1 VSGSDLRQ
9 RLAAILAADVAGYS
23 RLMSLD
29 ERATVAALDAAR
41 AVFRSTIES
50 NQGRVIDMAGDSVLA
65 AFETAAG
72 AVGAALAV
80 QKALDDASSA
90 LPEERRMRFRIG
102 IHLGDVIEKSD
113 GTVYGD
119 GVNIAARL
127 EALAEPGGVAVSESV
142 RVAVRG
148 KIDAGFEDLG
158 EQAVKNIAEPVHAY
172 RLRPGESGTR
182 RAPAPTVPGAD
193 PLAAKPSIAVLPF
206 TNMSGDP
213 EQDYFADGI
222 TEDIITELA
231 RFQAIIVIA
240 RNSVFVYKGKAVR
253 VQDVARDLGVQYV
266 VEGSV
271 RRAGARVRV
280 NVQLIEA
287 DSGRHVWAER
297 YDREL
302 ADIFELQD
310 ELTRHIVAALPS
322 RVESARLELVKRKK
336 PSDMSV
342 YDRVLRA
349 KLCHHSGS
357 PEDNA
362 LGLKLL
368 DEAIQLDPNYAAA
381 YGWRACTLAQAMVRG
396 YKEYSSANEEV
407 VAHDVEQG
415 LSIDDNDLECL
426 RITCEFRIEHKRLE
440 EALLLSD
447 KLLRLNPSDP
457 RLLAQR
463 GEILTWLGQAEE
475 GIDWVERAMQLD
487 PHEAHIWA
495 HLLGRA
501 LFGAGRYQEA
511 IRAFRRVPKLR
522 YAHHAYI
529 AACRAQLGDAAGAEA
544 ERLNVLR
551 LKPDFRA
558 SEFCRTL
565 FFADPRDCAQVSEA
579 LQKAGL
585 AE

>member
-1 VSGSDLRQ
+1 VSTADFRQ
-9 RLAAILAADVAGYS
+9 RLAAILAADVTGYS
-23 RLMSLD
+23 RLMAAD

-41 AVFRSTIES
+41 AVFRSKIES
-50 NQGRVIDMAGDSVLA
+50 NQGRVIDMAGDSILA
-65 AFETAAG
+65 VFETAAG
-72 AVGAALAV
+72 AVSAALVV
-80 QKALDDASSA
+80 QSTLDAASKDV
-90 LPEERRMRFRIG
+90 PDDRRMRFRIG
-102 IHLGDVIEKSD
+102 VHLGDVIEKAD

-127 EALAEPGGVAVSESV
+127 ESLAEPGGVTVSESV
-142 RVAVRG
+142 RIAVRG
-148 KIDAGFEDLG
+148 KVDTGFDDQG
-158 EQAVKNIAEPVHAY
+158 EQAVKNIPEPVRAY
-172 RLRPGESGTR
+172 RLRPGASGTR
-182 RAPAPTVPGAD
+182 PAPSRAAQGD
-193 PLAAKPSIAVLPF
+193 HPLSAKPSIAVLPF

-231 RFQAIIVIA
+231 RFQAVTVIA
-240 RNSVFVYKGKAVR
+240 RNSVFVYKGEAVR
-253 VQDVARDLGVQYV
+253 VQEVARDLGVQYV

-271 RRAGARVRV
+271 RKAGSRVRV

-287 DSGRHVWAER
+287 SSGKHVWAER

-322 RVESARLELVKRKK
+322 RVESAQLELVKRKK

-349 KLCHHSGS
+349 KLCHHSGTR
-357 PEDNA
+357 EDNA
-362 LGLKLL
+362 LGLQLL
-368 DEAIQLDPNYAAA
+368 EEAIRIDPNYAAA
-381 YGWRACTLAQAMVRG
+381 YGWHGCTLAQAMYRG
-396 YKEYSSANEEV
+396 YKEFSSVNEE
-407 VAHDVEQG
+407 AIARDVEHG

-426 RITCEFRIEHKRLE
+426 RITCEFRIEQKRLD

-463 GEILTWLGQAEE
+463 GEILTWLGQPED
-475 GIDWVERAMQLD
+475 GIEWVERAMQLD

-501 LFGAGRYQEA
+501 LFSAGRYAEA
-511 IRAFRRVPKLR
+511 MQAFRRLPTMR
-522 YAHHAYI
+522 YGHHAYV
-529 AACRAQLGDAAGAEA
+529 AACQAQLGNAAGAEE
-544 ERLNVLR
+544 ERKAVLR

-558 SEFCRTL
+558 GDFCRTL
-565 FFADPRDCAQVSEA
+565 FFADPRYCAQVNEA
-579 LQKAGL
+579 LKKAGL
-585 AE
+585 PE